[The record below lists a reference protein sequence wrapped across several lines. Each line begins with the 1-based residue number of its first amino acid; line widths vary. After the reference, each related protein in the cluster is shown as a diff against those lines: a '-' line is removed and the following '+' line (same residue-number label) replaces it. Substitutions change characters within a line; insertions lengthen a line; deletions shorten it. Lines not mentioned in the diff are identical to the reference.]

1 MITSG
6 IFFKN
11 FELKKKSPKIKKKLE
26 KFIAENNSIT
36 QSLKKNYQDFFKKK
50 ELKKYK
56 SFKNIRVIGMGGSSL
71 GTEAIYDFL
80 KYKITKKFTFINNLN
95 PKFKKENNKKI
106 LNLIVSKSGNT
117 IETIVN
123 ANILIKK
130 KDKNIFITENKKNY
144 LYLLGQKLKADIIHH
159 NNYIGGRYSVLSEV
173 GMLPAELMGLDSKKF
188 RQFNNL
194 IKNRKFLNA
203 LISNVGS
210 TLYFIKKEKFNSI
223 IINYDKQSE
232 NLFNWY
238 QQLIAESLGKKSK
251 GLLPIISSMP
261 RDNHSVMQLYL
272 DGFKKN
278 FFTFF
283 YVDEKNSTKIIN
295 KDILSPYNFLKNKS
309 ISNIAFAQKK
319 ATENIFKKKNI
330 PFRSFEI
337 KKRDEKTLGELF
349 CFFIL
354 ETILLS
360 KALKINPYDQ
370 PAVETIKK
378 ETRSILI

>member
-11 FELKKKSPKIKKKLE
+11 FILKRKSVEIKKNVK
-26 KFIAENNSIT
+26 KFIRENDSIT
-36 QSLKKNYQDFFKKK
+36 QSLKKDYQDLFKKK
-50 ELKKYK
+50 DLKKYK

-71 GTEAIYDFL
+71 GTQAIYDFL
-80 KYKITKKFTFINNLN
+80 KYKIKKNFIFINNLN
-95 PKFKKENNKKI
+95 PKLKKENRKKI

-117 IETIVN
+117 IETIIN
-123 ANILIKK
+123 SNILIKK
-130 KDKNIFITENKKNY
+130 KNKNIFITENKNNY
-144 LYLLGQKLKADIIHH
+144 LHLLAQKLKADIIHH

-194 IKNRKFLNA
+194 IKNKKYLNA
-203 LISNVGS
+203 LISNVSS
-210 TLYFIKKEKFNSI
+210 TLYFIKKEKFNSV
-223 IINYDKQSE
+223 IINYDEQSE

-238 QQLIAESLGKKSK
+238 QQLIAESLGKKNK

-261 RDNHSVMQLYL
+261 KDNHSVMQLYL

-283 YVDEKNSTKIIN
+283 YVNEKNSTKIIN
-295 KDILSPYNFLKNKS
+295 KDILSPYNFIKNKS
-309 ISNIAFAQKK
+309 VSNITFAQKK

-349 CFFIL
+349 CFFML
-354 ETILLS
+354 ETILLG
-360 KALKINPYDQ
+360 KALKVNPYDQ

-378 ETRSILI
+378 ETRKILT

>member
-11 FELKKKSPKIKKKLE
+11 FKIKKKSLKIKKKLE
-26 KFIAENNSIT
+26 KFIVENNSIA
-36 QSLKKNYQDFFKKK
+36 QSLKRNYQDFFKKK

-80 KYKITKKFTFINNLN
+80 KYKIKKNFFFINNLN
-95 PKFKKENNKKI
+95 PRLKKENNKKI
-106 LNLIVSKSGNT
+106 LNLVVSKSGNT

-123 ANILIKK
+123 SNILVKK

-188 RQFNNL
+188 RQLNNL
-194 IKNRKFLNA
+194 IKNKRYLNA
-203 LISNVGS
+203 LIYNVSS
-210 TLYFIKKEKFNSI
+210 TLYFIKKEKFNSV

-261 RDNHSVMQLYL
+261 KDNHSVMQLYL

-283 YVDEKNSTKIIN
+283 YVSEKNSTKIIN
-295 KDILSPYNFLKNKS
+295 KDILSQYNFIKNKS
-309 ISNIAFAQKK
+309 VSNIAFAQKK

-349 CFFIL
+349 CFFML

-360 KALKINPYDQ
+360 KALKVNPYDQ

-378 ETRSILI
+378 ETKRILI